1 MLRSP
6 VTQQNRPKPE
16 SGLSGSSEGDKA
28 LAPGIIQHG
37 TKVWHGACRYG
48 KSALSATHLK
58 ADLVPHTGC
67 LGADT
72 SNFRRFTD
80 SSLRIQELTAI
91 FAGNAAY
98 QQLQLDIYLEMIDSM
113 PPLFSCYS

>member
-28 LAPGIIQHG
+28 PAPEIIQHG

-80 SSLRIQELTAI
+80 SSLRIQEFTASVRWKCRLS
-91 FAGNAAY
+91 AAAARH
-98 QQLQLDIYLEMIDSM
+98 LPRNDRLHAAAS
-113 PPLFSCYS
+113 